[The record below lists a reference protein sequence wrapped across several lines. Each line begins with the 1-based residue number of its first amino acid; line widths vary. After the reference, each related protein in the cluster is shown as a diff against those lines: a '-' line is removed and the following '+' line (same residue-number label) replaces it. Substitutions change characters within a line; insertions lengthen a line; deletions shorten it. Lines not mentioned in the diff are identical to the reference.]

1 MPQTIS
7 FETGLRRFIRFI
19 ICGLP
24 DAPALPFP
32 ELFLRFAVSV
42 LLTQLADV
50 IFSLQQGGNLF
61 LSDQLRRL
69 DGVNHVIVR
78 FFHADFSFHPTV
90 LIAPR
95 QAVIVLAVW

>member
-50 IFSLQQGGNLF
+50 IFSLHQAT
-61 LSDQLRRL
+61 S
-69 DGVNHVIVR
+69 
-78 FFHADFSFHPTV
+78 FSPTSFVV
-90 LIAPR
+90 LTA
-95 QAVIVLAVW
+95 